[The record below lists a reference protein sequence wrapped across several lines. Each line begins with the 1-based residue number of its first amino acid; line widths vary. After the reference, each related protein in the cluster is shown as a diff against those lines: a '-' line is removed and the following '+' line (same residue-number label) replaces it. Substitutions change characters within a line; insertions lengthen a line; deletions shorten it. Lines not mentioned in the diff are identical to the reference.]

1 MAPKSQI
8 RRSLRYLVQPPT
20 WSTAPPPSSGCGPAE
35 ERRQR
40 HRRPFEHDKE
50 GLPEAAASRLAPQD
64 TLCPR
69 TSQGWWGCS
78 PCQRPSWHR
87 PCAATSRAWPWHLA
101 SALEDSPPGQGCA
114 TGGGAA
120 PLCSPDAG
128 FSTRDRTEALH
139 AWDHYPPELRAKT
152 TSAGSQLDP
161 LSKAAHTRPG
171 SDFTH
176 TGPGGW

>member
-1 MAPKSQI
+1 MGPKPQI
-8 RRSLRYLVQPPT
+8 RRSLRCLVQPPT
-20 WSTAPPPSSGCGPAE
+20 RGTAPPRSSGCGSVE

-40 HRRPFEHDKE
+40 HRPPFEHDRE

-64 TLCPR
+64 ILCPR

-78 PCQRPSWHR
+78 TRQRPSWHR
-87 PCAATSRAWPWHLA
+87 PSAAISRVRPWHLA

-114 TGGGAA
+114 TGGEAA

-128 FSTRDRTEALH
+128 PSARDRTEALH
-139 AWDHYPPELRAKT
+139 TGDHHPPELRPET

-171 SDFTH
+171 SDFTQA
-176 TGPGGW
+176 GPGGW